1 MPKNYEIFEHTAEI
15 GIRIKGKDVKELV
28 EKAGLSI
35 FEVSSRRQFTK
46 DKTHI
51 NLTVRQRAENLE
63 SLFINWLN
71 ELISLSAAESLIFHK
86 IDVKKIDEGSLGAVV
101 TGSSTNNYKVN
112 IEIKAATY
120 HGLKILHNNDG
131 YIAEVILD
139 V

>member
-1 MPKNYEIFEHTAEI
+1 MPKNYEIFEHTADI
-15 GIRIKGKDVKELV
+15 GIRIKGKDLKELF

>member
-1 MPKNYEIFEHTAEI
+1 MSKNYEIFEHTADI
-15 GIRIKGKDVKELV
+15 GISVKVKDLKELF

-35 FEVSSRRQFTK
+35 FEVSSHRQFTK
-46 DKTHI
+46 DKTHL
-51 NLTVRQRAENLE
+51 NLTIRQKAESLE

-86 IDVKKIDEGSLGAVV
+86 INVKKIDEGFLEALV
-101 TGSSTNNYKVN
+101 TGSSTSNYKVN

-120 HGLKILHNNDG
+120 HGLRILHNADG
-131 YIAEVILD
+131 YMVEVILD